1 VDLRAF
7 VVIGFGFLRA
17 QAPYEPPPS
26 AAILTL
32 MSSPPEVEIKFRIA
46 DIERLVERLRQL
58 GFQQVTPRT
67 HEMNTLF
74 DLPGHPLRSRGDLLR
89 LRKYGETWVLTH
101 KSKSNERNGPHKT
114 RVETETRV
122 DNGERMEAILRA
134 LHFEPSF
141 RYEKFRAEWKAGDG
155 HVVID
160 ETPIGTYGEI
170 EGPPE
175 WIDSVACDLGI
186 DRKDYITETYA
197 GLFLAWKREGGSKA
211 EEMTFDEIGQQ

>member
-1 VDLRAF
+1 M
-7 VVIGFGFLRA
+7 
-17 QAPYEPPPS
+17 Y
-26 AAILTL
+26 
-32 MSSPPEVEIKFRIA
+32 SSNEVEIKFRIT
-46 DIERLVERLRQL
+46 DIKGLVARLSQL

-74 DLPGHPLRSRGDLLR
+74 DLPGHPLRDRGDVLR

-101 KSKSNERNGPHKT
+101 KTKGKKQEGPHKT

-122 DNGERMEAILRA
+122 DNGEKMEAILHA
-134 LHFEPSF
+134 LQFEPSF
-141 RYEKFRAEWKAGDG
+141 RYEKFRAEWKGGSG

-175 WIDSVACDLGI
+175 WIDSVARDLKI
-186 DRKDYITETYA
+186 DRRDYITEAYT
-197 GLFLAWKREGGSKA
+197 GLFNSWKQQTKSA
-211 EEMTFDEIGQQ
+211 AQEMTFAAVGAELQKNQS